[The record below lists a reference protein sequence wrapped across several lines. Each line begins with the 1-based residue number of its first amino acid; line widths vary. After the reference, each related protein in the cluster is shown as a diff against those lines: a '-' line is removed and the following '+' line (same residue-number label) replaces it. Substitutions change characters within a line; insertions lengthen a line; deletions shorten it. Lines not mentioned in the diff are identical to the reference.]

1 MVPFLFISLA
11 GCVSAKYKMAA
22 EDTPPPV
29 PLNIIAAAH
38 PVGGT
43 VNTVIILGG
52 PGSWKQEAYWDE
64 YVLSVTN
71 HGGVPVVLES
81 ATLIDLHGNAVM
93 PGDDPWDLQEQ
104 SKEWIENYDSG
115 TSGVVL
121 KVGAAS
127 AVMTGAIVGAV
138 TATGLSGA
146 YVTGV
151 SVSAAAVAP
160 MAAVVALPIIGIGTV
175 LVNVE
180 GKMKIEEEFQRR
192 RPVLPA
198 IVQPDQP
205 CSGSLFFRIAPGPK
219 KLTLVFQRPDA
230 KLELPFDLTPLADL
244 HLEKSPE
251 PKPSE

>member
-1 MVPFLFISLA
+1 MASLFFISLS

-29 PLNIIAAAH
+29 PLNITAASH
-38 PVGGT
+38 PLEGV
-43 VNTVIILGG
+43 VDTVIILGG
-52 PGSWKQEAYWDE
+52 PGSWKREAYWDE

-71 HGGVPVVLES
+71 RGGAPVILES
-81 ATLIDLHGNAVM
+81 ATLVDFQNNPVM
-93 PGDDPWDLQEQ
+93 PGDNPWDLQEQ

-127 AVMTGAIVGAV
+127 AVMTGAIVGVV

-146 YVTGV
+146 YVTGA

-160 MAAVVALPIIGIGTV
+160 IAAVVALPIIGIGTI

-180 GKMKIEEEFQRR
+180 GKMKIEEEFHRR
-192 RPVLPA
+192 RLALPA
-198 IVQPDQP
+198 TVQPGQA
-205 CSGSLFFRIAPGPK
+205 SQGSLFFRVAPGPK
-219 KLTLVFQRPDA
+219 KLTLVFRGPDS
-230 KLELPFDLTPLADL
+230 KFEMPFDLKPFADL
-244 HLEKSPE
+244 HLEKPPE
-251 PKPSE
+251 PKPPE